1 MRTRT
6 SSGRVIPAVRGV
18 LLAATS
24 ATLSVTAHGT
34 AGGGLPHP
42 ATTLVVASL
51 IGWVATATAHRA
63 RGIRGILLVLGSG
76 QLAAHVLLTT
86 LSGHGGEGAAMFA
99 AHTLA
104 TVATACVLAHAEA
117 LLAGVTTGV
126 RAVLPVAAW
135 RWRPYRRPQLVA
147 VRTPL
152 PLPDAATTFADVL
165 LRRVH
170 GRRGPPTSS

>member
-6 SSGRVIPAVRGV
+6 PPGRLMPAVRGV

-24 ATLSVTAHGT
+24 AALSVTAHGA

-42 ATTLVVASL
+42 ATTVVVSSL
-51 IGWVATATAHRA
+51 TGWVATATAHRA
-63 RGIRGILLVLGSG
+63 RGIRGILLFLGSG

-86 LSGHGGEGAAMFA
+86 LSGHGGEGPAMLA
-99 AHTLA
+99 GHALA

-117 LLAGVTTGV
+117 VLARASTAV
-126 RAVLPVAAW
+126 RAILPVVTW
-135 RWRPYRRPQLVA
+135 RWRPCRRPQHVA
-147 VRTPL
+147 AHPPL
-152 PLPDAATTFADVL
+152 ALPDAATTVVEVL

-170 GRRGPPTSS
+170 GRRGPPAVS